1 MTCDLLVGTPTATFA
16 ITPAKLG
23 LPYNTA
29 GLTHFLGVL
38 PLHIIKE
45 MLFTARPI
53 TAEDARSY
61 GLLNRLVEPDQIEET
76 TLNIARDIASRA
88 PLAIRV
94 LKDEMCK
101 LTAGLNLTA
110 DGFEEIQNARR
121 QAFRSEDFREGVT
134 AFFEKRTPEF
144 KGK

>member
-1 MTCDLLVGTPTATFA
+1 
-16 ITPAKLG
+16 
-23 LPYNTA
+23 
-29 GLTHFLGVL
+29 
-38 PLHIIKE
+38 
-45 MLFTARPI
+45 MLFTARPMS
-53 TAEDARSY
+53 AEDARSY
-61 GLLNRLVEPDQIEET
+61 GLLNRLTEPDQLEKT

-94 LKDEMCK
+94 LKDEMRK